1 MHLRK
6 KILYMK
12 TEKSI
17 LSNWLIA
24 CLAISSFFLS
34 QCKPTE
40 KHTPASL
47 VLTNG
52 RIWTGIDSADF
63 VEAVAIRDSVIVA
76 TGSSEEMKSWIDD
89 RTEVIDLQGKLAT
102 AGFNDAHIHF
112 LGGSLGLTEVE
123 MSSTKSLE
131 EVINSVKDF
140 MVNNPAKE
148 WITGRGWQYTFFES
162 GLPDHT
168 TMKELQIDKPVF
180 IKAYDGHSAWAN
192 RKALQLAGVDT
203 KTVFTGFGELVK
215 DKNGEPTGALK
226 EDAMQLVGKL
236 VPVITYHEQLDALR
250 KGMKLA
256 ASLGIT
262 SIQNANGTELEI
274 NLFKDLIKNRE
285 VTVRY
290 AAAFSV
296 DETITNEKIARYTFL
311 KDSIGEENNFL
322 RADAIKFMIDGVIEG
337 HTGAMIEPYSDVSA
351 TAPEAH
357 GQLSM
362 PLPRYRELVKIL
374 DAKGFRIYT
383 HAIGDLGVRESLNAY
398 EQAAQ
403 ENKTT
408 NRRHRIEHIETISPD
423 DLPRFHQL
431 SVMAS
436 MEPIHADPGTVTVW
450 ENAIGKK
457 RLPYSFAWNKIL
469 QNKAQLVYSSDW
481 PAAISINPIRGIH
494 VAINRR
500 TPSGFPEG
508 GWVSEQ
514 RIKIHQALKA
524 YTWAGA
530 YSSFE
535 ENKKGLVK
543 PGYLADV
550 IVFSQ
555 DLFTIDPMKIHET
568 TIAMTVFNGKVIYKK

>member
-1 MHLRK
+1 
-6 KILYMK
+6 MK

-250 KGMKLA
+250 KGMK
-256 ASLGIT
+256 
-262 SIQNANGTELEI
+262 
-274 NLFKDLIKNRE
+274 
-285 VTVRY
+285 
-290 AAAFSV
+290 
-296 DETITNEKIARYTFL
+296 
-311 KDSIGEENNFL
+311 
-322 RADAIKFMIDGVIEG
+322 
-337 HTGAMIEPYSDVSA
+337 
-351 TAPEAH
+351 
-357 GQLSM
+357 
-362 PLPRYRELVKIL
+362 
-374 DAKGFRIYT
+374 
-383 HAIGDLGVRESLNAY
+383 
-398 EQAAQ
+398 
-403 ENKTT
+403 
-408 NRRHRIEHIETISPD
+408 
-423 DLPRFHQL
+423 
-431 SVMAS
+431 
-436 MEPIHADPGTVTVW
+436 
-450 ENAIGKK
+450 
-457 RLPYSFAWNKIL
+457 
-469 QNKAQLVYSSDW
+469 
-481 PAAISINPIRGIH
+481 
-494 VAINRR
+494 
-500 TPSGFPEG
+500 
-508 GWVSEQ
+508 
-514 RIKIHQALKA
+514 
-524 YTWAGA
+524 
-530 YSSFE
+530 
-535 ENKKGLVK
+535 
-543 PGYLADV
+543 
-550 IVFSQ
+550 
-555 DLFTIDPMKIHET
+555 
-568 TIAMTVFNGKVIYKK
+568 